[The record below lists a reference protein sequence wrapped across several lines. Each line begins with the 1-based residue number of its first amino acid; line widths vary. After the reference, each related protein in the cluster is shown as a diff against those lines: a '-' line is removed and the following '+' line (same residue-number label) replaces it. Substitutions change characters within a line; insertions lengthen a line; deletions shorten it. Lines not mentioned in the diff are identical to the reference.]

1 MGEEVSTM
9 QFRVPGEQIKNNNE
23 KKKKMK
29 KMSIQK
35 RDKEKYV

>member
-23 KKKKMK
+23 KKEKNEKNEYT
-29 KMSIQK
+29 
-35 RDKEKYV
+35 KER